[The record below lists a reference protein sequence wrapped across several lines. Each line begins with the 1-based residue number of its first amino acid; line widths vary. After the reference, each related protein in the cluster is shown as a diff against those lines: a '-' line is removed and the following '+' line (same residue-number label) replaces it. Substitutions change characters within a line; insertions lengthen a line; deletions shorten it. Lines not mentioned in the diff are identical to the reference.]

1 MIRITELALPLD
13 HPEDAIEA
21 ALLKRL
27 GIKKADLIDLL
38 VFKRSY
44 DARKKNSE
52 IKFVYILDV
61 TLKDEVEA
69 QVLAKFAD

>member
-13 HPEDAIEA
+13 HPDADIQA
-21 ALLKRL
+21 AVVKRL
-27 GIKKADLIDLL
+27 NIQASDLISYT

-52 IKFVYILDV
+52 I
-61 TLKDEVEA
+61 
-69 QVLAKFAD
+69 